1 MAATTTRNTA
11 VAVVLAALALTA
23 TACNG
28 DDKSGNAAPAAPTS
42 AAAQPT
48 TATPAAPTPTAEPT
62 KEAPVKLTPAAYLK
76 LVTEKTG
83 AQTSAKITEEISVGG
98 GRITA
103 TGAVSWAAG
112 LQGELQMDMSATPAG
127 KQLSGLTGGS
137 TLTARYLKDGMYMRV
152 GGQAVQELGGKHWL
166 HYSYEDLGKA
176 QGGVGANQLKSADP
190 VEGVRTLIAS
200 GKVSEAGKET
210 VGGKQTT
217 HYTGELT
224 VADLAAAAGGSG
236 LTDEQLAQVKKNL
249 NAAGVTSET
258 VDVWVD
264 ADNLVVKRSEAA
276 DTKAGPFKVTVTY
289 SDYGTKVATTA
300 PDPSDVAELADI
312 AGAAKGGTA
321 S

>member
-1 MAATTTRNTA
+1 MAGTTTRNTA

-23 TACNG
+23 TACN
-28 DDKSGNAAPAAPTS
+28 DDKSGSAAPAAPTS
-42 AAAQPT
+42 AAAQPA
-48 TATPAAPTPTAEPT
+48 TATPAAATPTAEPT

-83 AQTSAKITEEISVGG
+83 AQTSAKVTEEISIGG
-98 GRITA
+98 GTIKA
-103 TGAVSWAAG
+103 TGALSWAAG
-112 LQGELQMDMSATPAG
+112 LQGELQMDMSATAAG
-127 KQLSGLTGGS
+127 KQLSALTGGS

-176 QGGVGANQLKSADP
+176 QGGIGGNQLKGADP

-200 GKVSEAGKET
+200 GKVSEAGTET

-224 VADLAAAAGGSG
+224 VADLAAAGGSG
-236 LTDEQLAQVKKNL
+236 LTDEQFAQVKKNL
-249 NAAGVTSET
+249 KAAGVTSET

-264 ADNLVVKRSEAA
+264 SDNLVVKRTEEA

-300 PDPSDVAELADI
+300 PDPSDVAELADV
-312 AGAAKGGTA
+312 AGAAKGGAA

>member
-1 MAATTTRNTA
+1 MAGTTTRNTA
-11 VAVVLAALALTA
+11 VTVVLAALALTA

-42 AAAQPT
+42 AAAQPA
-48 TATPAAPTPTAEPT
+48 TATAAPTAEPT

-103 TGAVSWAAG
+103 AGAISWAAG

-152 GGQAVQELGGKHWL
+152 GGQAAQELGGKHWL
-166 HYSYEDLGKA
+166 HYTYEDLGKA
-176 QGGVGANQLKSADP
+176 QGGIGGNQLKSADP

-200 GKVSEAGKET
+200 GRVSEAGKET

-224 VADLAAAAGGSG
+224 VADLAAAASGSG

-249 NAAGVTSET
+249 GAAGVTSET

-264 ADNLVVKRSEAA
+264 SDNLVVKRTEEA

-300 PDPSDVAELADI
+300 PDASDVAELADV
-312 AGAAKGGTA
+312 AGAAKGGAA